1 MSRLVT
7 IDNIKRCLTIVE
19 IRLESMYEKVKV
31 ISLSQVKSISESEDD
46 GVVSK

>member
-1 MSRLVT
+1 MSRVVT

-31 ISLSQVKSISESEDD
+31 ISIAENEND
-46 GVVSK
+46 GIVSK